1 MREAVIVEAVR
12 APIGKLNGGLSGVHA
27 VDLSAL
33 LLNEL
38 VPRAGVDPGD
48 IDDVQWGCVTQ
59 LGDQSSN
66 VGRFAVL
73 AAGWPE
79 SVPGVTINRA
89 CGSSQQ
95 ALDHAA
101 YAVMSGQYELVVAGG
116 VETMSRVPL
125 GAART
130 TGMPYGPAAFAR
142 YPGADFNQITG
153 AQAVAE
159 QWGLSRAD
167 LDEYSSR
174 SHELGAA
181 AIDKGMF

>member
-12 APIGKLNGGLSGVHA
+12 APIGKRNGGLSGVHA

-38 VPRAGVDPGD
+38 VTRAGVDPAD

-79 SVPGVTINRA
+79 P
-89 CGSSQQ
+89 
-95 ALDHAA
+95 
-101 YAVMSGQYELVVAGG
+101 
-116 VETMSRVPL
+116 
-125 GAART
+125 
-130 TGMPYGPAAFAR
+130 
-142 YPGADFNQITG
+142 
-153 AQAVAE
+153 
-159 QWGLSRAD
+159 
-167 LDEYSSR
+167 
-174 SHELGAA
+174 
-181 AIDKGMF
+181 

>member
-12 APIGKLNGGLSGVHA
+12 APIGKRNGGLSGVHA

-38 VPRAGVDPGD
+38 VTRAGVDPGD

-101 YAVMSGQYELVVAGG
+101 FAVMCGQQDLVVAGG
-116 VETMSRVPL
+116 VETMSR
-125 GAART
+125 GA
-130 TGMPYGPAAFAR
+130 PAALPGSRTAR
-142 YPGADFNQITG
+142 WRWAGIPAPT
-153 AQAVAE
+153 
-159 QWGLSRAD
+159 LT
-167 LDEYSSR
+167 R
-174 SHELGAA
+174 SPAPS
-181 AIDKGMF
+181 

>member
-12 APIGKLNGGLSGVHA
+12 APIGKRNGGLSGVHA

-38 VPRAGVDPGD
+38 VTRAGVDPGD

-89 CGSSQQ
+89 CGSSQSSF
-95 ALDHAA
+95 DFAA
-101 YAVMSGQYELVVAGG
+101 GMVMAGQYDLVVAGG
-116 VETMSRVPL
+116 VESMTRVPL
-125 GAART
+125 GSGRDI
-130 TGMPYGPAAFAR
+130 GSLFGPLVRER
-142 YPGADFNQITG
+142 YA
-153 AQAVAE
+153 
-159 QWGLSRAD
+159 AD
-167 LDEYSSR
+167 LTSGE
-174 SHELGAA
+174 
-181 AIDKGMF
+181 FP